1 MTDKKKYLFKIQ
13 GLTLSTLLLLFFC
26 FFTQSVSAW
35 SINSNVDKSSNDA
48 DKYILS
54 ESNHSTLHPDN
65 HYSDF
70 SHNPLSPTEPIPT
83 PGEPI
88 PTPGEPSEKEDNKE
102 NQDDDEWSKLSFLF
116 YSYFDSAIKSS
127 NVSIAQFEQTV
138 LNRTKVSL
146 VVLHHSWKS
155 FLS

>member
-1 MTDKKKYLFKIQ
+1 MTNKKKYLFKIQ
-13 GLTLSTLLLLFFC
+13 SLTLSTLLLLFFC

-54 ESNHSTLHPDN
+54 ESNHSTLHADN

-70 SHNPLSPTEPIPT
+70 SHNPLSPA
-83 PGEPI
+83 EPI
-88 PTPGEPSEKEDNKE
+88 PTPGEPSEEEDNKE
-102 NQDDDEWSKLSFLF
+102 NQDDYDEWSNLHFLF
-116 YSYFDSAIKSS
+116 YSYFDFPFKSS

-138 LNRTKVSL
+138 LNRTKISL
-146 VVLHHSWKS
+146 VVLHHSWRS